1 MKKKKICI
9 LVAVFGLL
17 LILIAMF
24 ITVSLRCGCIDGR
37 ILIADNGAYFIVLDD
52 HSPIRMND
60 ASMGGG
66 LFAEL
71 QTGDRVRVIH
81 GGIAE
86 SYPGRA
92 SVYYLRRLEKGT
104 AEDVFPDVIQTLTA
118 LGWFQK

>member
-1 MKKKKICI
+1 MKKKKIFI
-9 LVAVFGLL
+9 TIAVFGLIFVL
-17 LILIAMF
+17 LASF
-24 ITVSLRCGCIDGR
+24 ITVSLRYGSVDGR

-52 HSPIRMND
+52 HSPIRMTD
-60 ASMGGG
+60 ASMRGG

-104 AEDVFPDVIQTLTA
+104 VEDVFPDVIQILTA